1 MGIPL
6 AKIQERLGLKPDGV
20 FGKQTLIKLTE
31 ALGLTK
37 EQSALFFG
45 RVAVETGNFAYDEEN
60 LNYSINNLLKV
71 FPNHFKTVESTKGYA
86 NNPIALANKVYA
98 NKDGNGNEASGDG
111 WKFRGRGG
119 IQTTR
124 KRNYELFSKYIGEDC
139 VANPDLVA
147 TKYYIESSK
156 FYFDNN
162 KLWQYCSKV
171 DKDSITKIS
180 KAVNLGNALSKYT
193 PHGLEDAIIYTTKYY
208 TWLNQ
213 Q

>member
-6 AKIQERLGLKPDGV
+6 AKIQERLGLKADGI
-20 FGKQTLIKLTE
+20 FGKNTLIKLTE

-60 LNYSINNLLKV
+60 LNYSTNNLIKV
-71 FPNHFKTVESTKGYA
+71 FPRYFPTIESTKGYA
-86 NNPIALANKVYA
+86 NNPIAIANKVYA
-98 NKDGNGNEASGDG
+98 NRMGNGDEASGDG
-111 WKFRGRGG
+111 WKHRGFGAMQVTG
-119 IQTTR
+119 KDNQ
-124 KRNYELFSKYIGEDC
+124 KDFFKYVGEKPDSE
-139 VANPDLVA
+139 PDLIA
-147 TKYYIESSK
+147 KKYFIESAKYY
-156 FYFDNN
+156 FDKN

-180 KAVNLGNALSKYT
+180 KAVNLGNAFHKAI